1 MTDQNTGLFVINIFV
16 LALCG
21 GLYMVLPY
29 LTRKSLLFGVK
40 VPPEAYSDPAAQE
53 MRRSY
58 VRVCLLGTLVLLLIC
73 VAQFMLWREWTMA
86 ATMYLPLL
94 VIPLY
99 FIAFVPNWKRAVQ
112 LKAERGWQ
120 VPSVIFAET
129 NSSHTRGKLSN
140 VPWGWYIAGLVI
152 VLATF
157 AIAVIQYPHL
167 PDMIAAHL
175 DGSMQPTRMIPKTWG
190 SVLMVPLMNLA
201 LLAIMLPVGIMIERA
216 KLQIDPSAPRKSFA
230 QHRAYR
236 SRMGNAMGFLILSM
250 ILLIGLVGL
259 PILFPVSPALGGGI
273 FRIAMVVLIVI
284 PLIVLVAVVLKTGQ
298 GGCKVKVDVDESA
311 TENES
316 ISAEKSKAY
325 GRGDDK
331 YWIIGT
337 FYYNPDDLAYI
348 VEDRF
353 GTNIGFNYAKRL
365 VQLGTV
371 LLVLGLVAIYVWS
384 TMQLL

>member
-1 MTDQNTGLFVINIFV
+1 MTDQNIGLFAINAFV

-21 GLYMVLPY
+21 GLYVVLPY

-40 VPPEAYSDPAAQE
+40 VPPEAYYDPAAQE
-53 MRRSY
+53 LRKSY
-58 VRVCLLGTLVLLLIC
+58 VRTCLLGTLVLLLIC
-73 VAQFMLWREWTMA
+73 AAQFMLWREWTMA
-86 ATMYLPLL
+86 AAMYLPLL

-99 FIAFVPNWKRAVQ
+99 FIAFVPNWKRAAH

-120 VPSVIFAET
+120 VPSVVFAET
-129 NSSHTRGKLSN
+129 SSSHTRGKLSN
-140 VPWGWYIAGLVI
+140 VPWGWYIAGLVL

-157 AIAVIQYPHL
+157 AVAVIQYPHL
-167 PDMIAAHL
+167 PDMIAAHM
-175 DGSMQPTRMIPKTWG
+175 DGSMQPTRMVPKTWG
-190 SVLMVPLMNLA
+190 SVLMMPLMNA
-201 LLAIMLPVGIMIERA
+201 GLLVVLMLPVGIMIERA

-236 SRMGNAMGFLILSM
+236 RRMGNAMGFLTLSM
-250 ILLIGLVGL
+250 VLLLALVGL
-259 PILFPVSPALGGGI
+259 PILFPVSPALGGVI
-273 FRIAMVVLIVI
+273 FWIGMGVFSISMVVLIAVI
-284 PLIVLVAVVLKTGQ
+284 LKTGQ

-311 TENES
+311 
-316 ISAEKSKAY
+316 AEDEAPAAKSKTY

-337 FYYNPDDLAYI
+337 FYYNPDDPAYI

-371 LLVLGLVAIYVWS
+371 LLALGLVATYVWI